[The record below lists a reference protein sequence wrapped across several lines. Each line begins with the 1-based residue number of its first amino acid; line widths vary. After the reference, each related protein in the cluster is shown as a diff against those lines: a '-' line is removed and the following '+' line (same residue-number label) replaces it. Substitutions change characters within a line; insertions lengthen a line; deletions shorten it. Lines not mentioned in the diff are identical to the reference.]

1 MAELLVIVP
10 THEHGET
17 LRLSVGSVL
26 AQGFEDLE
34 VAVIGDGADAPTRA
48 AALELER
55 SDPRVRFLDLPK
67 GERHGEAHRHALL
80 AEAGCPLVLYQS
92 DDDLWLPSHAESMR
106 ELLAASDFA
115 HSLPVRVDPDGSLG
129 VWPVDLSRSE
139 YRELLLA
146 GENRVPLGCAGHTL
160 AAYRRLPRGWNP
172 APSGRPTDLHMW
184 QQWLSA
190 GGMRFA
196 SSLEPSTLHFPSP
209 DRRGW
214 TPAQRVAELE
224 RFRHGGPALHEAVMA
239 GAVREAIARDLEA
252 KSRERQAVEYHEQL
266 VFQTGEAARAHEAA
280 ARLSAERRPRAVGR
294 LRRALR
300 LGRYGPRP

>member
-26 AQGFEDLE
+26 AQTVEDLE
-34 VAVIGDGADAPTRA
+34 VAVIGDGADEPTRA
-48 AALELER
+48 AAFELER
-55 SDPRVRFLDLPK
+55 SDARVRFLDLPK

-80 AEAGCPLVLYQS
+80 AEADCPLVLYQS
-92 DDDLWLPSHAESMR
+92 DDDLWLPRHAESLR
-106 ELLAASDFA
+106 ELLAAADFA
-115 HSLPVRVDPDGSLG
+115 HSLPVRVDPAGSLG
-129 VWPVDLSRSE
+129 IWPVDLVRGE

-146 GENRVPLGCAGHTL
+146 GENRVPLSCAGHTL

-172 APSGRPTDLHMW
+172 APPGLPTDLHMW

-196 SSLEPSTLHFPSP
+196 SSFEPSTLHFPSP
-209 DRRGW
+209 ERRGW
-214 TPAQRVAELE
+214 TTERRVAELE
-224 RFRHGGPALHEAVMA
+224 RFRGGGPALHEAVLE

-252 KSRERQAVEYHEQL
+252 KHREQQALEYHAQL
-266 VFQTGEAARAHEAA
+266 ELQTSESARAHEAVA
-280 ARLSAERRPRAVGR
+280 QLSAERGAGTLRR